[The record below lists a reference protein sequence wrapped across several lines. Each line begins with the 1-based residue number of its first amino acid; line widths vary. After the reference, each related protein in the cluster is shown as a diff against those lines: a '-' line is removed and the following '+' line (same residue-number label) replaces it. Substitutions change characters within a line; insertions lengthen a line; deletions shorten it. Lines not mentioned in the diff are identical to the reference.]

1 MDPATRRSTRKR
13 AALICAATALL
24 IPAYASAST
33 KVYGG
38 TAASGG
44 KVEMDVKLS
53 KQGVPK
59 RITELRAVSIPG
71 TCEISGPD
79 IPLHATLPVKIDV
92 SAKGKFEFEV
102 TDAQGNK
109 STLEGKFNK
118 SGTKASGTF
127 VYASHF
133 EAEGP
138 WPEEDCTTGE
148 TGFTVKKGGPNAIE
162 PPPQAPARLG

>member
-1 MDPATRRSTRKR
+1 MNPAIRGTTRNR
-13 AALICAATALL
+13 AALLCAATALL
-24 IPAYASAST
+24 IPASASAST
-33 KVYGG
+33 KIYGG
-38 TAASGG
+38 TAANGG
-44 KVEMDVKLS
+44 DVAMDVKLTR
-53 KQGVPK
+53 KGVPK

-102 TDAQGNK
+102 MDPQGNK

-127 VYASHF
+127 IYASHF

-148 TGFTVKKGGPNAIE
+148 TEFTVKKGGPNAIE
-162 PPPQAPARLG
+162 PTPQPRAR